1 MTSVEQ
7 NGFTVSAVYDFSTA
21 GPGTF
26 ILEPVSSFQVIEA
39 DGTVETI
46 SDTSVDSGRSVS
58 ITITDD
64 VSKRE
69 LDLEKRVA
77 SNCADGYTQLKIAY
91 GYAEAKSLASR
102 AAAYLDSHRSG
113 DPTYKDYFGPNP
125 IQSVIDN
132 FNAVANDNSV
142 KAMNCKSDPNELCK
156 GNRVLYVTP
165 KDEIYYCD
173 HYTNLSTGDM
183 LCKGTTVD
191 ADNILGGYTLHALLT
206 IHSIAE
212 NVNGRYG
219 CDQAKDLADRD
230 KIKNTRNYAVST
242 QTHRSSSRARMLT

>member
-1 MTSVEQ
+1 MLDTTFATSIEQ
-7 NGFTVSAVYDFSTA
+7 DSFIVSAVYDFSA
-21 GPGTF
+21 VGPGTF
-26 ILEPVSSFQVIEA
+26 TFDPVPRFRIIGLNDTIEA
-39 DGTVETI
+39 NTA
-46 SDTSVDSGRSVS
+46 RSVS

-242 QTHRSSSRARMLT
+242 